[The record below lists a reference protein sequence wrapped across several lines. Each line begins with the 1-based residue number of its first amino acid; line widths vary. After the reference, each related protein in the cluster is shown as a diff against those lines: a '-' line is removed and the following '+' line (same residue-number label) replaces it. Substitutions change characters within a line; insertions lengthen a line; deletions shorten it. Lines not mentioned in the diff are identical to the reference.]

1 MEPVRLNA
9 DNFDKEVIEA
19 KEPVLVDF
27 FATWCGPCKMLSPL
41 LDQIAEE
48 TEGVKV
54 GKVDVD
60 QEEDLVSRF
69 GIEAMPTILA
79 FKDGEVVGK
88 QVGFA
93 PKDKLLAMVGK

>member
-48 TEGVKV
+48 NEGVKV

-60 QEEDLVSRF
+60 QEDDLVSRF

-79 FKDGEVVGK
+79 FKDGGK
-88 QVGFA
+88 
-93 PKDKLLAMVGK
+93 